1 MKGKRFLALLIAA
14 VLLTGLFAGCSA
26 AESNNAGYDKSPLQ
40 ESPADGL
47 YNESSGAPA
56 EQGSTGL
63 PESQKWIRTIYLNAE
78 TEDLT
83 VLLDAVYQQVAQLEG
98 YIESRDIRNGGNR
111 RYANL
116 KIRIPV
122 AQADAFLNQIA
133 DVSNITSTNETLE
146 NITLTYVA
154 TQSRI
159 QALET
164 EQQRLLELM
173 EQAKTMED
181 LLKIEERLTN
191 VQYELEK
198 VTSQLRQYDNLVD
211 YATIH
216 LSISEVKVFTQ
227 VEEETVWQRISGGFM
242 GSLRGV
248 GTFLLNLLIWILA
261 NSPYLVLIGGVVTV
275 VLLIVRK
282 SCKSRKQNQK
292 PQIPQV
298 NPEDTAN

>member
-1 MKGKRFLALLIAA
+1 MKGKRILVLLFA
-14 VLLTGLFAGCSA
+14 VLLLAGLFSGCSA
-26 AESNNAGYDKSPLQ
+26 ATSDNKAGYDA
-40 ESPADGL
+40 EAPADGL

-63 PESQKWIRTIYLNAE
+63 PENQKWIRTIYLNAE

-83 VLLDAVYQQVAQLEG
+83 VLLDAVYQQVTQLEG
-98 YIESRDIRNGGNR
+98 YIESRDIRNGSNK

-122 AQADAFLNQIA
+122 GQADAFLNQIA

-173 EQAKTMED
+173 EQAETMED

-216 LSISEVKVFTQ
+216 LNISEVKVFTQ

-242 GSLRGV
+242 ESLRGL
-248 GTFLLNLLIWILA
+248 GTFLLDLLIWILA
-261 NSPYLVLIGGVVTV
+261 NSPYLVLIGGVATV
-275 VLLIVRK
+275 VLLIIGKTRK
-282 SCKSRKQNQK
+282 NRRQKQNLQM
-292 PQIPQV
+292 PPV
-298 NPEDTAN
+298 NPEDLSK